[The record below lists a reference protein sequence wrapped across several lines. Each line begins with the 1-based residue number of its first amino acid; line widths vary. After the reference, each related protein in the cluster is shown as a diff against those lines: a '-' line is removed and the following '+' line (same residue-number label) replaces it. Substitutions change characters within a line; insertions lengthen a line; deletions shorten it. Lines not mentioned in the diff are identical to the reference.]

1 MIFDISST
9 NNKVFRERIWIDI
22 SKICKKFIDLLYLSK
37 ISKEREKRGKDTE
50 RLMRDRR
57 TVSKSKTVFPG
68 SWWSEAFRGEF
79 FRLPDAT
86 QVKRGI
92 LVSTLSLVPSLCGQK
107 KKPENSCHRHCRTRA
122 SSTDRNFP
130 RGEGNIWSLKLIF
143 WQPREDSYF
152 GGRDRGD
159 FASKRTDRAASS
171 SINWVSTPPPLSVEY
186 YIFEGKFSDRSS
198 FLEEFQFFSG
208 WKWSIKV
215 RISSNEES
223 IMLPL
228 YFSILLELY
237 NHYILIRFSK
247 INNAF
252 IVLNWFFQ
260 SIRYFTINSYNP
272 LSLFLFTFAYT
283 NQ

>member
-92 LVSTLSLVPSLCGQK
+92 LVSLVPSLCGQK
-107 KKPENSCHRHCRTRA
+107 KKNQKNRVTGIVVHAHH
-122 SSTDRNFP
+122 P
-130 RGEGNIWSLKLIF
+130 RIAIFHEG
-143 WQPREDSYF
+143 
-152 GGRDRGD
+152 RG
-159 FASKRTDRAASS
+159 
-171 SINWVSTPPPLSVEY
+171 I
-186 YIFEGKFSDRSS
+186 
-198 FLEEFQFFSG
+198 SG
-208 WKWSIKV
+208 PS
-215 RISSNEES
+215 
-223 IMLPL
+223 
-228 YFSILLELY
+228 
-237 NHYILIRFSK
+237 
-247 INNAF
+247 
-252 IVLNWFFQ
+252 NWFFD
-260 SIRYFTINSYNP
+260 SRERTAILEDAIAETLHRNEPIEP
-272 LSLFLFTFAYT
+272 RHRR
-283 NQ
+283 